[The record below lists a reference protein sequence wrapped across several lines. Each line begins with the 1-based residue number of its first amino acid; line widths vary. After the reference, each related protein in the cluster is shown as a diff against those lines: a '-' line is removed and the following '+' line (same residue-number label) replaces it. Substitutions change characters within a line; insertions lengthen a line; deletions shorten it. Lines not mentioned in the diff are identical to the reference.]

1 MDEIVR
7 AALRKWPDV
16 PHCFGWLALDAR
28 GQWWMRDAAAQ
39 RAGPFP
45 QVRGSRVEHEAL
57 IGFIGRNYGVDSRGG
72 WFFQNGPQR
81 VYVDLEV
88 TPWIYRLVDEPSGGP
103 ASTAGRLSLRTHTG
117 VAAHAATAS
126 VDEHGRLFLHAD
138 QGLGLVHTQDM
149 HRAADWISEGRLR
162 VTERHWDALV
172 REAGFL
178 ARPRPSAQGMP
189 GSGADAP

>member
-1 MDEIVR
+1 MDEIVL

-28 GQWWMRDAAAQ
+28 GQWWMRDDAAQ

-45 QVRGSRVEHEAL
+45 QIKGSRVEHEAL
-57 IGFIGRNYGVDSRGG
+57 IGFIGRNYGVDHLGG

-88 TPWIYRLVDEPSGGP
+88 TPWIYRLVDEPAGEP
-103 ASTAGRLSLRTHTG
+103 ASTPGGVPLRTHTG
-117 VAAHAATAS
+117 RVAHAASAS

-138 QGLGLVHTQDM
+138 LGLGLVHTQDM
-149 HRAADWISEGRLR
+149 HRAADWIGEGRLG
-162 VTERHWDALV
+162 VTERRWDVLV
-172 REAGFL
+172 REAGFS
-178 ARPRPSAQGMP
+178 ARPRPSAP
-189 GSGADAP
+189 GTPGPGAATP